1 MIIRERERE
10 SVYFTR
16 PLNHDYQRER
26 ERESV
31 CVYIKITYPYFICG
45 VRLKIV
51 NIIKLC
57 QKYIKKNLK
66 II

>member
-10 SVYFTR
+10 CVFYTSVKSW
-16 PLNHDYQRER
+16 LSERER

-57 QKYIKKNLK
+57 QKYIKKN
-66 II
+66 

>member
-1 MIIRERERE
+1 MII
-10 SVYFTR
+10 
-16 PLNHDYQRER
+16 R

-31 CVYIKITYPYFICG
+31 CVCIKITYPYFICG

-57 QKYIKKNLK
+57 QNILKKFKNYIESNYLNKYKIIKKNYLK
-66 II
+66 EPK